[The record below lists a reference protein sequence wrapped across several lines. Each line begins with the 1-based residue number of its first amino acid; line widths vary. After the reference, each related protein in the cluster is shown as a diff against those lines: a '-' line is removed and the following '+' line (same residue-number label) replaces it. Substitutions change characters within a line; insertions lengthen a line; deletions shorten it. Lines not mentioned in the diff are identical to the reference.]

1 MGQVVVG
8 SATIRSDG
16 EELAGGTSALQHPA
30 SLPLGGST
38 PHAVIDAVVQ
48 GVVQTFGGNWA
59 GRTDALGDL
68 DAHAIAREERGGG
81 MVLAVA
87 VIHPG
92 GWGFHVP
99 EGTDGG

>member
-8 SATIRSDG
+8 SATSGSDR
-16 EELAGGTSALQHPA
+16 EQANWFASALQHPA
-30 SLPLGGST
+30 SLPLGGAA
-38 PHAVIDAVVQ
+38 PHAMVDAVVE
-48 GVVQTFGGNWA
+48 GVIEALGRYGAGGA
-59 GRTDALGDL
+59 DALGHFNADT
-68 DAHAIAREERGGG
+68 IAREEGGGG

-99 EGTDGG
+99 EGTDRG